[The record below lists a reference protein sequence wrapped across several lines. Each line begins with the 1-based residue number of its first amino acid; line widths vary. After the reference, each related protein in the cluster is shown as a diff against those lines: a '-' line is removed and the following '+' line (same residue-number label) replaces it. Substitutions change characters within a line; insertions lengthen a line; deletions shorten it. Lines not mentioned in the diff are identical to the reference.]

1 MNVSSKPARVL
12 VIDDDPLV
20 RTGIRLLLRGN
31 TSVSIVGEF
40 AGHRG
45 LLEAVKDLQPDVL
58 LMDLFM
64 PEESGLSVARRVRLV
79 YPDLRMVLM
88 SSIDNPALYADAR
101 NVGVNAFV
109 AKTAPAADFITA
121 LVGADSSSK
130 TSTTVLSDREIQ
142 VVELLAM
149 GASNEEISAALHL
162 SQNTVKTYV
171 SRAMDKT
178 DTTNRVQLS
187 NWFHGLAES
196 HLLGDRVDMP

>member
-1 MNVSSKPARVL
+1 M
-12 VIDDDPLV
+12 
-20 RTGIRLLLRGN
+20 
-31 TSVSIVGEF
+31 GEF

-149 GASNEEISAALHL
+149 GASNEEISAGLHL

-178 DTTNRVQLS
+178 DTTNRVQLFQLVS
-187 NWFHGLAES
+187 RARRVASARRSGGYAITARASPEVDKFALSPPGGRAHGQDVVRA
-196 HLLGDRVDMP
+196 R

>member
-1 MNVSSKPARVL
+1 MNVSIKPARVL

-40 AGHRG
+40 ASHRG

-64 PEESGLSVARRVRLV
+64 PEESGLSVARRVRLM
-79 YPDLRMVLM
+79 YPHLRMVLM
-88 SSIDNPALYADAR
+88 SSIDNPALSADAR

-130 TSTTVLSDREIQ
+130 ISTTVLSDREIQ

-149 GASNEEISAALHL
+149 GAATKRSQRRSISVRTRSRRTFLAQWTKPTPRTEC
-162 SQNTVKTYV
+162 SCRIGSTV
-171 SRAMDKT
+171 SRNPSA
-178 DTTNRVQLS
+178 R
-187 NWFHGLAES
+187 
-196 HLLGDRVDMP
+196 